1 MNAKYAQHR
10 LIIWFTRAWDVLGAV
25 NIRAK
30 ILGIVLGL
38 VILMGVAATIEVRL
52 LLEQTLTSQTYER
65 SVAIGRDLAARATDL
80 VLMQDYYGLFRL
92 LRDTQI
98 NNPDV
103 RYAFIIDSEGT
114 IVAHTF
120 GRGFPVGLR
129 DANTVTAQERHRS
142 ILLTTDEGDIW
153 DTAVPIFDGRAGIAR
168 VGLSLAA
175 REQTVTAVTGQLLLT
190 TFMVAAIGITAAA
203 FLTWILTRPILQLV
217 ELTKA
222 VAQGDFSQRARRWA
236 NDEIGAL
243 TDAFNAMSDAL
254 AQAER
259 ERAEREQIRTQ
270 YVAQIIT
277 AQEEERK
284 RIARELHDS
293 TSQALTSL
301 LIGLRSLAD
310 RYRLPDLKQQVDD
323 LRGIVGQVLN
333 DLHALAR
340 QLRPS
345 VLDDLGLAAAL
356 QRYVADC
363 RARSKLTIDLALI
376 GLDNVRLMPVVET
389 ALYRIVQEALT
400 NVIRHAHA
408 TTASVVIERR
418 SDRIRAIIEDDG
430 CGFDPDTTHGDGHLG
445 LNGIRERAELL
456 NGQLIIESAPG
467 HGTTLYVEIPLPP
480 TSEDCDEPHFTG

>member
-10 LIIWFTRAWDVLGAV
+10 LSTWFTRAWDVFGAV

-65 SVAIGRDLAARATDL
+65 SVAVGRDLAARATDL

-120 GRGFPVGLR
+120 GSGFPVGLR
-129 DANTVTAQERHRS
+129 DANTVTAQEHHRS

-153 DTAVPIFDGRAGIAR
+153 DTAVPIFDGRAGVAR

-175 REQTVTAVTGQLLLT
+175 REQTVTTVTGQLLLT
-190 TFMVAAIGITAAA
+190 TAMVAAIGITAAA

-222 VAQGDFSQRARRWA
+222 VAQGDFSQRARSWA
-236 NDEIGAL
+236 NDEIGLL
-243 TDAFNAMSDAL
+243 TAAFNAMSEAL

-259 ERAEREQIRTQ
+259 ERHEREQMRTQ

-301 LIGLRSLAD
+301 LIGLRSLSD
-310 RYRLPDLKQQVDD
+310 HYRLPDLKQQVDD

-363 RARSKLTIDLALI
+363 RARSSLTIDLALI
-376 GLDNVRLMPVVET
+376 GLDNYRLIPVVET

-418 SDRIRAIIEDDG
+418 SDRVRAIIEDDG
-430 CGFDPDTTHGDGHLG
+430 CGFDPDSLHGDGHLG

-480 TSEDCDEPHFTG
+480 TSEDCNEPHFAG

>member
-1 MNAKYAQHR
+1 
-10 LIIWFTRAWDVLGAV
+10 
-25 NIRAK
+25 
-30 ILGIVLGL
+30 
-38 VILMGVAATIEVRL
+38 
-52 LLEQTLTSQTYER
+52 
-65 SVAIGRDLAARATDL
+65 
-80 VLMQDYYGLFRL
+80 
-92 LRDTQI
+92 
-98 NNPDV
+98 
-103 RYAFIIDSEGT
+103 
-114 IVAHTF
+114 
-120 GRGFPVGLR
+120 
-129 DANTVTAQERHRS
+129 
-142 ILLTTDEGDIW
+142 
-153 DTAVPIFDGRAGIAR
+153 
-168 VGLSLAA
+168 
-175 REQTVTAVTGQLLLT
+175 
-190 TFMVAAIGITAAA
+190 
-203 FLTWILTRPILQLV
+203 LQLV

-236 NDEIGAL
+236 DDEIGAL

-418 SDRIRAIIEDDG
+418 SDRVRAIIEDDG
-430 CGFDPDTTHGDGHLG
+430 CGFDPDNIHGDGHLG

-480 TSEDCDEPHFTG
+480 TREGCDEPHSAG